1 MVSAFLDLGGWVAKG
16 ETREPPIPPPG
27 SLSQALHRIRAGA
40 RGERLEPELEAKI
53 FEPLFSDL
61 RAHLVTC
68 RPAHALYVLNTPQTT
83 TKLTPK
89 FGQNHSFVSFS
100 EL

>member
-1 MVSAFLDLGGWVAKG
+1 MGGAQEG
-16 ETREPPIPPPG
+16 DPGDPTPPPPG
-27 SLSQALHRIRAGA
+27 PLSQALHGIRAGA